1 MTNLQ
6 SVKYQENENFHVS
19 DSLSKQK
26 KKTKQNTHKNKIS
39 ITIQRTMD
47 ILFSVQDVYV
57 IVNMNYLQQI
67 DFMIVHLQQCNF
79 VLINQ

>member
-26 KKTKQNTHKNKIS
+26 KKQNKTKHTQKQDFNHDLENYGYI
-39 ITIQRTMD
+39 
-47 ILFSVQDVYV
+47 ILCSRC
-57 IVNMNYLQQI
+57 L
-67 DFMIVHLQQCNF
+67 CNSQYK
-79 VLINQ
+79 LSTTN